1 LPNAMNESFFRAALA
16 ALVVTFFAVRAY
28 HCSKAIAEG
37 GEIEYKEKN
46 LKLLRAIRLGLGF
59 IFLPAFIA
67 WLIQP
72 RWIAFAAL
80 PFPDWLRFAGVALG
94 FANLPVLWWIEAT
107 LGKNFNTTLHIREG
121 HTLVTGGPYRW
132 VRHPMYTSVLIFVTA
147 VTLISANALIA
158 LPMVVPLPVILI
170 LGNRIQRE
178 EALMIEQFG
187 DEYREYMKRTG
198 RFLPRL
204 GG

>member
-1 LPNAMNESFFRAALA
+1 MNESLFRAALA
-16 ALVVTFFAVRAY
+16 ALVVTFFVVRAY
-28 HCSKAIAEG
+28 HYRKAIVEG
-37 GEIEYKEKN
+37 GKIEYKEKN
-46 LKLLRAIRLGLGF
+46 LKLLKAMRLGLFF

-72 RWIAFAAL
+72 QSIAFAAL

-107 LGKNFNTTLHIREG
+107 LGKNFNTYLHIREG

-158 LPMVVPLPVILI
+158 LPLVVAVSVGLI
-170 LGNRIQRE
+170 LWKRIQRE